1 MALNKNQRIATN
13 FLKNREN
20 VFLSGEGG
28 TGKSYVID
36 NFTDYLTKNGI
47 KFVVC
52 APTGLAA
59 MNVNGA
65 TLHRTFKLST
75 DLADPDISLDNV
87 LDAEVI
93 IIDEISCAEEI
104 FFRK

>member
-1 MALNKNQRIATN
+1 MGKVEQ
-13 FLKNREN
+13 
-20 VFLSGEGG
+20 V
-28 TGKSYVID
+28 KSYVID

-93 IIDEISCAEEI
+93 IIDEISMCRRDIFQKIARALIEFANPLEE
-104 FFRK
+104 FP

>member
-47 KFVVC
+47 KF
-52 APTGLAA
+52 LES
-59 MNVNGA
+59 NGKKNPEYIA
-65 TLHRTFKLST
+65 CGGKYTLSPLTIFNILSCQ
-75 DLADPDISLDNV
+75 ISL
-87 LDAEVI
+87 AFPK
-93 IIDEISCAEEI
+93 S
-104 FFRK
+104 